1 MVGTRK
7 RTLKRTQNMQK
18 LIEAYLAN
26 PTFKNARKI
35 RAYERA
41 HAFIYCTLKEEHLKV
56 MATAIAHANTPQ
68 ESY

>member
-1 MVGTRK
+1 
-7 RTLKRTQNMQK
+7 MQK